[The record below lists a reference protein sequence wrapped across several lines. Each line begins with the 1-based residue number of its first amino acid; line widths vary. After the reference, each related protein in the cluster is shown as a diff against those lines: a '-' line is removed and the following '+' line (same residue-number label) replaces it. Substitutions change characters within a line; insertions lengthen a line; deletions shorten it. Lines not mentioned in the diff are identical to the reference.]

1 MFIVPYLFMST
12 KIMSC
17 ICRKKRH
24 ICGMTSHI
32 ASNIKFLRKK
42 AGISQDELANK
53 LNIKRTSL
61 SGYEIGNTEPNI
73 DLLLKLSREFHISI
87 DTLISQNLEMMN
99 DIELEEVLTTTTV
112 ELSGKK
118 LRVLATTVDS
128 NNEENI
134 ELVPVAAK
142 AGYTTGFA
150 DPDYIRV
157 LPTFHLPF
165 LSKNRKYRT
174 FPISGDSMPPVED
187 GAWVTGEYLQN
198 WNFISSGNP
207 YIIVTK
213 NDGIVFKIAYNQIA
227 ERGSLLLCSTNPEYE
242 PYSIHVNEILEV
254 WKFVHYISNELP
266 QMNFSK
272 DEVSSA
278 IIQMQRD
285 MALLKSKIS

>member
-1 MFIVPYLFMST
+1 
-12 KIMSC
+12 
-17 ICRKKRH
+17 
-24 ICGMTSHI
+24 MTSHI